1 MPDIS
6 KKAHSMPSSPIR
18 RLVPY
23 ADKAA
28 AENAQQQKQQL
39 LPQRQLQ
46 AAGAYRPQGGVGQ
59 QEAGQHDLGGG
70 IVAQKHLAGDKQHHH
85 LH

>member
-28 AENAQQQKQQL
+28 ADGVRIIRLNIGQPDIHTPTPAIEAVRAYDE
-39 LPQRQLQ
+39 PVY
-46 AAGAYRPQGGVGQ
+46 AYTHSAGI
-59 QEAGQHDLGGG
+59 LS
-70 IVAQKHLAGDKQHHH
+70 L
-85 LH
+85 